1 VAGTRDAM
9 TPRQWMVFCT
19 FMHTMLQDEGNENFK
34 AMLREQIDSA
44 RQNDP
49 ILLEAQLRAWM
60 GK

>member
-1 VAGTRDAM
+1 M